1 MVARAATLALL
12 ALAAPSALGMANDP
26 SDTTG
31 AITLDGSGTTNPS
44 KYYWE
49 VMSLVSFEL

>member
-1 MVARAATLALL
+1 MVVRAATVALL
-12 ALAAPSALGMANDP
+12 ALAAPGAYVAADDS
-26 SDTTG
+26 TG

-49 VMSLVSFEL
+49 VMSLVSVWFSE